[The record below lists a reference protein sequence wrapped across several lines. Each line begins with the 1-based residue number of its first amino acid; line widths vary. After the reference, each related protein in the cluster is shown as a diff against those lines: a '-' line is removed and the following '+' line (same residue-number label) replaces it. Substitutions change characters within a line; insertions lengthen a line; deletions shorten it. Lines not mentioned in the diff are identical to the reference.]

1 MGKNSNDDILSILEK
16 NDFLADAELKISQ
29 AEEELANN
37 KGLDANESLKRL
49 KEKYNL

>member
-1 MGKNSNDDILSILEK
+1 MGKNCNDDILSISEK
-16 NDFLADAELKISQ
+16 NDFLTDAELKISQ

>member
-1 MGKNSNDDILSILEK
+1 MSKICNDDILSILEK

-29 AEEELANN
+29 AEEELSNN

-49 KEKYNL
+49 KEKYDL